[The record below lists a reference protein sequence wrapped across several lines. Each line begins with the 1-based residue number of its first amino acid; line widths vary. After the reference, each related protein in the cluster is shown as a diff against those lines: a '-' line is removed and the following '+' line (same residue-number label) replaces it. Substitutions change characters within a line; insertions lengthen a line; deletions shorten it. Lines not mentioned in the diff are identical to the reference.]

1 MVIKII
7 TNFPAGLDILREY
20 NCLNLF
26 LFFIALCY
34 VCPLLFCRLSVGCN
48 HLNYLDDCCDID
60 LFKPPEHKVVPCI
73 TIAVTDDSEN
83 ANADWRRFFQAYN
96 QLKDLTEW

>member
-1 MVIKII
+1 MFV
-7 TNFPAGLDILREY
+7 
-20 NCLNLF
+20 
-26 LFFIALCY
+26 
-34 VCPLLFCRLSVGCN
+34 LLFCRLSVGCN
-48 HLNYLDDCCDID
+48 HVNYLDDCDDFD

-73 TIAVTDDSEN
+73 TIIVTDDSEN